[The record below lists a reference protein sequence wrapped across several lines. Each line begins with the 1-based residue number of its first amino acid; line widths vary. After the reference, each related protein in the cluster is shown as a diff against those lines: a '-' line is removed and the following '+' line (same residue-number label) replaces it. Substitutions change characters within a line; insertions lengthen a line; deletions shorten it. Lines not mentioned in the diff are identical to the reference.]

1 MVQCVGMKL
10 TLLSVDFFAGTV
22 VEKNSTSCTD
32 VDLLGKE
39 NKKKD

>member
-1 MVQCVGMKL
+1 M
-10 TLLSVDFFAGTV
+10 DFFAGTV
-22 VEKNSTSCTD
+22 VEKTSTSCTD